1 MLISEVLR
9 DFGDLYLPESV
20 LKQIGIEI
28 PKSKDLMIGVAAIPK
43 LIKKDPYKVIGMIKT
58 LNGWEYEENLIPL
71 SALCAY
77 YHLNI
82 NGAYELL
89 QEDEK

>member
-43 LIKKDPYKVIGMIKT
+43 LIKKDPYKVIGQIKAV
-58 LNGWEYEENLIPL
+58 NGWGYEENLIPL